1 MLRNAVHQ
9 YKTSCNQLLLT
20 NLLCM
25 YSMYVSAHREQLLLF
40 YPIITVI
47 LHYVAMWLHLSLSTT
62 KLSHVQSK
70 WSAHDQ
76 FSGYLDFL
84 PRPTARG
91 SLYLTSLC
99 YPAYTVHDL

>member
-25 YSMYVSAHREQLLLF
+25 YVYAHREQLLLF

-47 LHYVAMWLHLSLSTT
+47 LRYVAMWLHLSLSTT

-76 FSGYLDFL
+76 FSGYLDLL

-91 SLYLTSLC
+91 SL
-99 YPAYTVHDL
+99 